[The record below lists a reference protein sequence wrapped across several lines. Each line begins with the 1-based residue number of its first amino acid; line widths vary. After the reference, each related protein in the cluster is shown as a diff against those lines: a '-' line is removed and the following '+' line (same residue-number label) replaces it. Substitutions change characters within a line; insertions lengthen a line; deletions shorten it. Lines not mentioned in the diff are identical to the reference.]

1 MLVSGFVFKHILRPT
16 TRVVLYLLDDY
27 LLTYIALFPRFHNA
41 ITTMCAT
48 TNAAVLGSRA

>member
-27 LLTYIALFPRFHNA
+27 LLTYIVLFPRFHNA
-41 ITTMCAT
+41 ITTVCAT
-48 TNAAVLGSRA
+48 TNAAVFGSRA